1 MTHPKDT
8 PASSSSSSAAAR
20 ARARARAS
28 TEDDGEAGRRTPR
41 WHWVGADPD
50 DTSPDADFRRA
61 VAAQARKIMLARG
74 ADVADVPP
82 LERTVPRARDPWASA
97 GQGAPGGPEAGAPA
111 RSGHG
116 VSASTDGDDS
126 GTGTGSAT
134 VTGPATQPP
143 DYFDIRATASFAIA
157 TAFRAVRSAV
167 AVADTATG
175 SMPAGLTL
183 LAIARSSR
191 GVTLD
196 RLMKNGDL
204 PQSTVSTIVARLV
217 EHGLV
222 ARRRHPADRR
232 RWVYR
237 ATTVG
242 LQEAERLAVIWRHL
256 DDRLA
261 GALSVTECEELA
273 RLLRRAEA
281 VLKR

>member
-8 PASSSSSSAAAR
+8 PAPASAR
-20 ARARARAS
+20 AGAGARPS
-28 TEDDGEAGRRTPR
+28 TEDDGEAARRTPR

-82 LERTVPRARDPWASA
+82 LERTVPRARDAR
-97 GQGAPGGPEAGAPA
+97 GA
-111 RSGHG
+111 
-116 VSASTDGDDS
+116 
-126 GTGTGSAT
+126 
-134 VTGPATQPP
+134 TGPATQPP

-196 RLMKNGDL
+196 RLVKNGEL

-232 RWVYR
+232 RWIYR

-281 VLKR
+281 VLTR